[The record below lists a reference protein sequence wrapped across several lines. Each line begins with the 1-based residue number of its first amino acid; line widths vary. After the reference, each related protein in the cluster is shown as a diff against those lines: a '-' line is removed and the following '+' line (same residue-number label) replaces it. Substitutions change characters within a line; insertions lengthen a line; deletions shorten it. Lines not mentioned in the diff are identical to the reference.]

1 MSLYKRGGIWHYA
14 FTVKGKRFRGS
25 TDESNKYLAGLVEGN
40 KFKAAREKWVNAL
53 RGVCPT
59 LLEQGAEFTKWIDA
73 THSIEPKTKKC
84 YQNGWRL
91 LQTTKLAAMKLDEIT
106 NRECEVA
113 TFAGGPSSANQA
125 LRTLRRMLTMAK
137 EDGRIQ
143 DIPAI
148 KLRKE
153 WPRSVEMS
161 ESDAEKIAAEMTG
174 DPKDALLVLRGT
186 AMRPTEAFSMR
197 WEYFN
202 WGKGCGDN
210 GYYQNPSGK
219 SPNACRRVPLAK
231 ALETLQVRHIK
242 QGMPTQG
249 WVFPSPR
256 ARECHLTTI
265 AKAFTAARK
274 AAGLPDAMV
283 LYTARHGRLSDIGS
297 VMSLKETM
305 LIGGHGSSATALR
318 YQHPDVA
325 RMQEKLA
332 AAETSGRIQ

>member
-59 LLEQGAEFTKWIDA
+59 LLEQGAEFTKWIED

-202 WGKGCGDN
+202 WEK
-210 GYYQNPSGK
+210 GYYQNPNGK
-219 SPNACRRVPLAK
+219 SPNACRRVPLFK
-231 ALETLQVRHIK
+231 AIEILQRRHLEQCS
-242 QGMPTQG
+242 PAQG

-256 ARECHLTTI
+256 ARFCHLTTI

-274 AAGLPDAMV
+274 AAGMPDAMV

-305 LIGGHGSSATALR
+305 MIGGHGDSKTALR
-318 YQHPDVA
+318 YQHPDMA
-325 RMQEKLA
+325 QLEAKLA
-332 AAETSGRIQ
+332 AAETNGRVQ